1 MGGGGRASTKRRPV
15 VDDCSLVKA
24 PASQAVI
31 GQKTLIHFHTAV
43 LSVALRPLAI
53 DGGSQGLFIYLFIY
67 QFDLFIYFYFFQ
79 RHMPHNTPQ
88 HYFVVPLIYIAALAF
103 GILLHPTNSVI

>member
-1 MGGGGRASTKRRPV
+1 MGGGGRALTKRRPV

-67 QFDLFIYFYFFQ
+67 
-79 RHMPHNTPQ
+79 
-88 HYFVVPLIYIAALAF
+88 
-103 GILLHPTNSVI
+103 

>member
-1 MGGGGRASTKRRPV
+1 M
-15 VDDCSLVKA
+15 DDCSLVKA

-53 DGGSQGLFIYLFIY
+53 DGASQGLFYLFIY
-67 QFDLFIYFYFFQ
+67 QFDLFIYFYLFQ
-79 RHMPHNTPQ
+79 RHMPHSTPQ
-88 HYFVVPLIYIAALAF
+88 HYFVVSLIYIAALAF
-103 GILLHPTNSVI
+103 GILLHPTYSVI